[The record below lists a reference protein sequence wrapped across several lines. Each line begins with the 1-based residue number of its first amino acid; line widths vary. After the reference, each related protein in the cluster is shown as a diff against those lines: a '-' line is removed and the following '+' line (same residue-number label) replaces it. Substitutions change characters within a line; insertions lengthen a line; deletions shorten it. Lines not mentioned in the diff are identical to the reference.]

1 MGLGE
6 TKQSM
11 YSTTFQ
17 SNHKYDHDSYHPY
30 ERKST
35 YQDLRLKPEPK
46 LKLWMMLGPKPYQG
60 PTQSPSQSPNSSP
73 NQTKA

>member
-35 YQDLRLKPEPK
+35 CQDLRLKPEPK
-46 LKLWMMLGPKPYQG
+46 LKL
-60 PTQSPSQSPNSSP
+60 
-73 NQTKA
+73 